1 MCFVSKAVC
10 VFNRQSVY
18 CVSSSFPKIV
28 PRIVG
33 PVLTVTI
40 FATAAAYAWSH
51 GYDIS
56 LTNSVV
62 PLLSVV
68 VRTVPVN

>member
-1 MCFVSKAVC
+1 M
-10 VFNRQSVY
+10 Q
-18 CVSSSFPKIV
+18 IIG
-28 PRIVG
+28 RITG

-40 FATAAAYAWSH
+40 FSVLVAYAWSK
-51 GYDIS
+51 GYHIG

-68 VRTVPVN
+68 VSVPASIHAAIVYPDITHKVGLILVFR